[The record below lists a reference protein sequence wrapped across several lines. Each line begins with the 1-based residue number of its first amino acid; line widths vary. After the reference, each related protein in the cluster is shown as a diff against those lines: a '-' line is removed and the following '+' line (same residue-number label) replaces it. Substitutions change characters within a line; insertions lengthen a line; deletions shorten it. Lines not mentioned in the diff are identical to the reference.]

1 MESYLNVLNKIL
13 KDGTWK
19 QNRTGIDTIS
29 ISGAIFEHNMTEGYP
44 LLTTKEMRPEGILSE
59 LEFFIKGITSK
70 KWLREQNNHIWD
82 DWCNPEALNRYSFSN
97 ESVEEEFKD
106 IVNQFEKLDYKPLK
120 RVRRLVD
127 ASREYFD
134 DELNLVK
141 EADSYLLNNVRKIAQ
156 YIEDDL
162 GPIYGWQWRHFGGN
176 YQSHE
181 ASSSPQSAD
190 YSGEGFDQLE
200 NIVNGLKKSPESRRL
215 ICSAWNPKDIGK
227 MALPPCHYGFQVLSD
242 GENLDL
248 IWQQRSVDTPL
259 GLPYNIAS
267 YAALLHL
274 LSKETGLASRMLIGQ
289 LGDVHIYKNQL
300 DGIEEQLTRSP
311 RKLPEIATD
320 GFDSIFRWKYQD
332 TKIENYNPH
341 PRINFEIAV

>member
-1 MESYLNVLNKIL
+1 MENYLEILRKIL
-13 KDGTWK
+13 VKGRRK
-19 QNRTGIDTIS
+19 HNRTGIDTIS
-29 ISGAIFEHNMTEGYP
+29 ISGVMFEHDMNEGYP
-44 LLTTKEMRPEGILSE
+44 LLTTKEMRPEGVLSE

-70 KWLREQNNHIWD
+70 KWLRDNNNHIWD
-82 DWCNPEALNRYSFSN
+82 DWCNPEALKKYDFS
-97 ESVEEEFKD
+97 EKSIQKD
-106 IVNQFEKLDYKPLK
+106 FEKISTQFKNLDYKPLK
-120 RVRRLVD
+120 RVKRLMD
-127 ASREYFD
+127 ASKEYFD

-141 EADSYLLNNVRKIAQ
+141 ELDSNLTDNVRKIAQ
-156 YIEDDL
+156 YMEDDL

-181 ASSSPQSAD
+181 ASSFPQHED
-190 YSGEGFDQLE
+190 YSNQGFDQLE
-200 NIVNGLKKSPESRRL
+200 SIVNTLKKNPESRRL

-242 GENLDL
+242 GEHIDL

-289 LGDVHIYKNQL
+289 LGDVHIYENQL
-300 DGIEEQLTRSP
+300 DGVEEQLSRSP
-311 RKLPEIATD
+311 RDLPDIVTD
-320 GFDSIFRWKYQD
+320 EFTSIFDWKYKD

-341 PRINFEIAV
+341 PKINFKIAV